1 VGVARP
7 LPIRTGKNTRASKTA
22 VRRLRERNGNHY
34 SSTRED
40 KEVSFTTQLGRLEVR
55 TGA

>member
-1 VGVARP
+1 MGVARP